1 MAKMQD
7 FADQI
12 AQQGLRL
19 AATESMDSGQIVN
32 LCKLWPLAMVTF
44 MRNLSMAATSKFPWE
59 EEIPVSGNILYTG
72 RDYIRREPLGCL
84 CGYCSL
90 ELPHVYRHVE
100 NRSRPSDG

>member
-12 AQQGLRL
+12 AQQGCVWPQRK
-19 AATESMDSGQIVN
+19 SMDSGQIVN

-44 MRNLSMAATSKFPWE
+44 MRNLSMASASQFPWE

-72 RDYIRREPLGCL
+72 RDYIRREPLGVCVGIVPWNFPCISP
-84 CGYCSL
+84 CGKSL
-90 ELPHVYRHVE
+90 P
-100 NRSRPSDG
+100 PS